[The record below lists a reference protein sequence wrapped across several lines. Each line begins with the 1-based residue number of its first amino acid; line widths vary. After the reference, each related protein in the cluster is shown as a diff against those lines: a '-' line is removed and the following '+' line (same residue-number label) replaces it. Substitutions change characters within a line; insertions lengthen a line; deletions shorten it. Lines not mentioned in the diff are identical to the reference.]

1 MPTYLRGLLM
11 GLAYV
16 APIGTQN
23 LFVIQSA
30 MHETRKRSLLTAL
43 IVIFFDVSLS
53 LACFFG
59 IGALMERFPL
69 LQQIILLV
77 GSLIVLW
84 IGFSLVRSQETSL
97 STEARTSASWLKTAG
112 QICVVT
118 WFNPQAILDG
128 TMLLGASR
136 ATLAA
141 GQTLPFVL
149 GFTSASWIWFL
160 GLTLVLS
167 FLHGKLS
174 DKVLLWINRVCG
186 AVILFYGARLL
197 WRFIQGIL

>member
-84 IGFSLVRSQETSL
+84 IGFSLVRSRETSL

-112 QICVVT
+112 QICVFT

-136 ATLAA
+136 ATLAV

-149 GFTSASWIWFL
+149 GFTSASWLWFL
-160 GLTLVLS
+160 GLTLALS

>member
-1 MPTYLRGLLM
+1 M
-11 GLAYV
+11 
-16 APIGTQN
+16 
-23 LFVIQSA
+23 
-30 MHETRKRSLLTAL
+30 
-43 IVIFFDVSLS
+43 SLS

-59 IGALMERFPL
+59 IGALMERVPL

-84 IGFSLVRSQETSL
+84 IGFSLVRSRETSL

-149 GFTSASWIWFL
+149 GFTSASWLWFL
-160 GLTLVLS
+160 GLTLALS